1 MSLDID
7 PNVSGPQ
14 SPDTDFPAFPQPD
27 PSDTQ
32 PTHSID
38 PQAALLP
45 RPKLARRR
53 GWLRDILEIVA
64 LVVVIYTLVNL
75 STARAIVEG
84 PSMQPNFYTGQL
96 VIINRFAFYF
106 SSPQRGDVVVLNNP
120 TEPCKDIVKSRAL
133 IEVPFLS
140 QNTATNGQCE
150 DLIKRVIGLPGDSV
164 KLKEGRVYIN
174 NHEIEEPYVR
184 EFCTVGCDGG
194 WTIGPEQYFVMGDNR
209 RNSYDSHNFGPIARQ
224 LIVGQ
229 AWIRYWPL
237 PDAGLIPHQ
246 SYSPDG
252 QMYTDPTPVAT
263 PPVVTPVGSGL
274 AG

>member
-1 MSLDID
+1 
-7 PNVSGPQ
+7 
-14 SPDTDFPAFPQPD
+14 
-27 PSDTQ
+27 
-32 PTHSID
+32 
-38 PQAALLP
+38 
-45 RPKLARRR
+45 
-53 GWLRDILEIVA
+53 
-64 LVVVIYTLVNL
+64 
-75 STARAIVEG
+75 
-84 PSMQPNFYTGQL
+84 MQPNFYTGQL

-194 WTIGPEQYFVMGDNR
+194 WTIRSCMVVG
-209 RNSYDSHNFGPIARQ
+209 RNHA
-224 LIVGQ
+224 
-229 AWIRYWPL
+229 
-237 PDAGLIPHQ
+237 
-246 SYSPDG
+246 
-252 QMYTDPTPVAT
+252 
-263 PPVVTPVGSGL
+263 SGL
-274 AG
+274 KEVSLWEDTLETKK